1 MQIWMK
7 VSHELQCTD
16 EKLDNEIS
24 FYEYK
29 VAIQTTKICLQKN
42 KESKRKESHKMN
54 SSQSRHWTERV
65 TKPLELEIGWSP

>member
-1 MQIWMK
+1 MK

-54 SSQSRHWTERV
+54 SSQSRH
-65 TKPLELEIGWSP
+65 